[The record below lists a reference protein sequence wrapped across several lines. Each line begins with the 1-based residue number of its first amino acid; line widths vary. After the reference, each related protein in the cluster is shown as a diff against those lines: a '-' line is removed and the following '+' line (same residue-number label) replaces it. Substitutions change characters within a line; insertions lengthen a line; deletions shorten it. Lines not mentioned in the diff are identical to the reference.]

1 MKKRA
6 RACPD
11 CKNYATSPM
20 NWPCRSCTPVNAKDY
35 PGMRTL
41 FEPKE
46 GGFRD
51 RK

>member
-20 NWPCRSCTPVNAKDY
+20 SWPCSACIPAHHDD
-35 PGMRTL
+35 PDSRTL

-46 GGFRD
+46 GGLRN